1 MREFAVHLTH
11 RPGEIGRI
19 ANILDKVG
27 VNIKSVAAMTINNS
41 QGMVRIIPDD
51 IEAARSAL
59 QQSNVRF
66 DENEVIQVL
75 VENKAGELADVA
87 DKLSNAGIN
96 LLAMYVT
103 GIAGDMVELAVIA
116 EDPKKA
122 KKILE

>member
-1 MREFAVHLTH
+1 MRELSIHLTH

-19 ANILDKVG
+19 ANILGKVG
-27 VNIKSVAAMTINNS
+27 VNIKSMAAMSINN
-41 QGMVRIIPDD
+41 QGMMRVIPDD
-51 IEAARSAL
+51 VEAARSAL

-103 GIAGDMVELAVIA
+103 GVAGDMVELAVVA
-116 EDPKKA
+116 EDSKKA